1 MSGKLCYNCQ
11 KPVRHDDASAVI
23 CAKCHG
29 GGWYSNGYGKGSYVR
44 EFPYGW
50 ARYDS
55 NKNLFFAVDKYHE
68 HIKFDKYGNEIGGE
82 FLYCSFPDC
91 GCPEARLCMAK
102 NGAGSSKETDYDYD
116 EQPTQQRRA
125 SMNKTTAVFLINKN
139 VRAIKATYDKPD
151 VGKQGGGE
159 YTFKSLDATIK
170 PDDFVVVPTDTRHG
184 MTVVKV
190 TETDV
195 DIDLDSSI
203 EYKWI
208 VCKVDKVAYEKVL
221 VDEAEAVRV
230 IRLAEFNKKRAD
242 LREGMLGASMAD
254 IQGLAIT
261 ALSATEN
268 GAKGITQDK
277 IDEVTHEAK
286 PSSGA

>member
-1 MSGKLCYNCQ
+1 
-11 KPVRHDDASAVI
+11 
-23 CAKCHG
+23 
-29 GGWYSNGYGKGSYVR
+29 
-44 EFPYGW
+44 
-50 ARYDS
+50 
-55 NKNLFFAVDKYHE
+55 
-68 HIKFDKYGNEIGGE
+68 
-82 FLYCSFPDC
+82 
-91 GCPEARLCMAK
+91 
-102 NGAGSSKETDYDYD
+102 
-116 EQPTQQRRA
+116 
-125 SMNKTTAVFLINKN
+125 MNKTTAVFLINKN